1 MISIELDR
9 ERHLLR
15 TFRGMKLFE
24 DKTNKSM
31 LKGFEVE
38 DCKIDDFIAL
48 LWSLLIHED
57 KTLTV
62 EQVEGMIDQ
71 IDAGEIIA
79 KIAEALKS

>member
-1 MISIELDR
+1 MISIVLDR

-24 DKTNKSM
+24 EKTNKSM
-31 LKGFEVE
+31 LKGFDVE

-57 KTLTV
+57 KALTF
-62 EQVEGMIDQ
+62 EQVEEMIEK